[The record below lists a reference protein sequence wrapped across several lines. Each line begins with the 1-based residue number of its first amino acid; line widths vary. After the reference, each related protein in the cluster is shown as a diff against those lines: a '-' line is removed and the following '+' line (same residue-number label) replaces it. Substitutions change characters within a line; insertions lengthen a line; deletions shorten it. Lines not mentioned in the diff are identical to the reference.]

1 MKRIAILGGGPSG
14 LFVFKRLIDSNA
26 TDIEIEIFEKK
37 KELGSGMPYS
47 TEGAGEE
54 HITNVSGNEIPE
66 LETSLT
72 EWIKNL
78 EPETLKR
85 FKINEDEFNSYKVV
99 PRLLFGKY
107 LSDQFQLI
115 EKKAKDK
122 GIQVTIH
129 RHKLV
134 TDIIDDP
141 EEKMVMVVTDKN
153 QRRLFH
159 YVVIC
164 TGHLWPISHERLV
177 PGYFDSPY
185 PPAKMAIKMN
195 HPVAIR
201 GSSLTAIDA
210 VRSLARHNGE
220 FVKDADGKISFKLS
234 KDSDGFKI
242 VLHSRGGMLP
252 AVRFHLENSHLGKG
266 KLLSKE
272 EIENNKNENEGFLL
286 LDFVFE
292 KCFKDPIKENDP
304 GFYEKIGKM
313 NMEEFVAFA
322 ITLRESV
329 DAFDLLYGEYV
340 EAEKSIDRKESI
352 YWKEMLGVLSFI
364 MNYPAKYFSAED
376 ILRLHKTLHPLISIV
391 IAYVPQSSVEE
402 MLSLHKAGLLE
413 LIAVGDDS
421 HVEADEKMGA
431 VYTYTDGLNQEKS
444 IHFKTYIDAV
454 GQPHLSFKSLPFKSL
469 IDKKTVSPAKIKFR
483 NAANAAKEKEEGNEN
498 VIMDENGYYL
508 NVPGI
513 AINDNFQVLDE
524 FGGHNDR
531 IYMMAVP
538 YIGGYNPD
546 YSGLD
551 FCETASKFIVETI
564 LEKTQKINKEPANDL
579 QADGRGISF
588 KSTSFHIL

>member
-14 LFVFKRLIDSNA
+14 LFVFKRLIDSNVS
-26 TDIEIEIFEKK
+26 DIEIDIFEKK

-47 TEGAGEE
+47 TEGADVE

-66 LETSLT
+66 LETTLT
-72 EWIKNL
+72 EWIKHL
-78 EPETLKR
+78 EPETLKK
-85 FKINEDEFNSYKVV
+85 FNINEDEFNSYKVV

-107 LSDQFQLI
+107 LSDQFHLM

-122 GIQVTIH
+122 GVQVTIH
-129 RHKLV
+129 REELV
-134 TDIIDDP
+134 KDVIDDP
-141 EEKMVMVVTDKN
+141 EEKMVQVITNKN
-153 QRRLFH
+153 KSQLFH
-159 YVVIC
+159 YAILC
-164 TGHLWPISHERLV
+164 TGHFWPITHEGLV

-185 PPAKMAIKMN
+185 PPSKMAIKMN

-210 VRSLARHNGE
+210 VRTLARHNGE
-220 FVKDADGKISFKLS
+220 FVKGADGKISYKLS
-234 KDSDGFKI
+234 KNSDGFKI
-242 VLHSRGGMLP
+242 IMHSREGMLP
-252 AVRFHLENSHLGKG
+252 VVRFHLENSHLGKG

-292 KCFKDPIKENDP
+292 KSFMDPIKENDP
-304 GFYEKIGKM
+304 DFYEKIGKM
-313 NMEEFVAFA
+313 NMEEFVGFA
-322 ITLRESV
+322 MTLRESV

-340 EAEKSIDRKESI
+340 EAEKSINKKESI

-376 ILRLHKTLHPLISIV
+376 MLRLNKTLHPLISIV
-391 IAYVPQSSVEE
+391 IAYLPQSSVEE

-413 LIAVGDDS
+413 LIAVGEDS
-421 HVEADEKMGA
+421 YVEPGDEMGA
-431 VYTYTDGLNQEKS
+431 VYTYIDESNQKKS

-454 GQPHLSFKSLPFKSL
+454 GQPHLSLKSLPFKSL

-483 NAANAAKEKEEGNEN
+483 NSANAAKEKKEGNEQ
-498 VIMDENGYYL
+498 VIIDENGCYL

-524 FGGHNDR
+524 FGGYNDR

-551 FCETASKFIVETI
+551 FCEAASRFIAESI
-564 LEKTQKINKEPANDL
+564 LEKIHF
-579 QADGRGISF
+579 I
-588 KSTSFHIL
+588 